1 MVVIEFALNFAL
13 DSGSAAGRQRAGGER
28 SSSVGHCESTS
39 TVFSSQESDF
49 FERNRIFGGIWS
61 LLARDQRVS
70 TGLAGFSEFEL
81 VLPGF
86 VGLLSLT
93 AFIGFQLLLMSFKGS
108 LPGFT
113 RFYRV

>member
-1 MVVIEFALNFAL
+1 MENGAQVL
-13 DSGSAAGRQRAGGER
+13 DIVSRRR
-28 SSSVGHCESTS
+28 LC
-39 TVFSSQESDF
+39 FPLK
-49 FERNRIFGGIWS
+49 NRISLKEIAFLGGFEACW
-61 LLARDQRVS
+61 LVTNGFQRV
-70 TGLAGFSEFEL
+70 LAGFSEFEL